1 MTPRRRRARGHARLR
16 KRRLA
21 GEGKGKSGGCRLVTY
36 YAEPGVPVVLIT
48 VFSKGERANLTKAER
63 NALAAAEPALLAS
76 LKKIRK
82 PR

>member
-1 MTPRRRRARGHARLR
+1 M
-16 KRRLA
+16 
-21 GEGKGKSGGCRLVTY
+21 TY

-76 LKKIRK
+76 LKKIGK